1 MEKKG
6 NFIVWVIIAVIFF
19 YALQFAFH
27 KPRTIVNVQFDD
39 AYYYLEIAK
48 NIADGK
54 GATFDGLHKTNGF
67 HPLWLLILTG
77 LASVPGLGLIG
88 LARATVVLQAF
99 LLLGSLVLIKNI
111 LKGLLHPFLIAAVLL
126 IVLYPRFFHIFTVGM
141 ESGLL
146 IFLLLLTFYLM
157 PKLFKGILKGNWLL
171 NSLVLGALSAAIVLA
186 RLDAF
191 VFPAAVL
198 VALVVNGAVDRKAF
212 WRAFSGALLAGLVTV
227 LALLPFLIWNY
238 HNFGTIATVSSMM
251 KVKWDLSK
259 LGFNLRYLPLNTA
272 EYYVGVLVALTTVV
286 LLRGKKY
293 VNEEQRKRFGYPLLV
308 FVVPAV
314 TVLAFFLLFVK
325 WALFAYAFAST
336 LPVIIMGAACLF
348 ILIYNAIKPNGGRRK
363 FAFAVFV
370 LACVLAVGLQ
380 AFSLSRVNRS
390 AMMRIYDAASWA
402 RENTPED
409 AVFAMKDCGAFG
421 YYSER
426 TTINLDGMVN
436 DFEYQEYLR
445 RGELEEYLVE
455 NGVDYFVQHAFWFGD
470 APVNTGDYEEYS
482 LYVPCRV
489 YEGEGGTLTVAKKN
503 EVFRSEYYYPR
514 TNEPTRVI
522 VWRYE

>member
-1 MEKKG
+1 
-6 NFIVWVIIAVIFF
+6 
-19 YALQFAFH
+19 
-27 KPRTIVNVQFDD
+27 
-39 AYYYLEIAK
+39 
-48 NIADGK
+48 
-54 GATFDGLHKTNGF
+54 
-67 HPLWLLILTG
+67 
-77 LASVPGLGLIG
+77 
-88 LARATVVLQAF
+88 
-99 LLLGSLVLIKNI
+99 
-111 LKGLLHPFLIAAVLL
+111 
-126 IVLYPRFFHIFTVGM
+126 M

-157 PKLFKGILKGNWLL
+157 PKLFGGISTGNWLSS
-171 NSLVLGALSAAIVLA
+171 SLVLGALSAAIVLA

-198 VALVVNGAVDRKAF
+198 VALVVKGAVDRKTF
-212 WRAFSGALLAGLVTV
+212 RRAFSGAFLAGLVTV
-227 LALLPFLIWNY
+227 LTLLPFLIWNY
-238 HNFGTIATVSSMM
+238 HNFGTFATVSSMM
-251 KVKWDLSK
+251 KVKWNLSK

-272 EYYVGVLVALTTVV
+272 EYYVGVLVALITVI
-286 LLRGKKY
+286 LLRGKRY
-293 VNEEQRKRFGYPLLV
+293 LTEEQRKRFLYPLLV

-336 LPVIIMGAACLF
+336 IPVVTFGVAAIF
-348 ILIYNAIKPNGGRRK
+348 ILTSRSIKSSAYARNFAIS
-363 FAFAVFV
+363 VFV
-370 LACVLAVGLQ
+370 VASILAVGTQ
-380 AFSLSRVNRS
+380 VFSLSRINRS
-390 AMMRIYDAASWA
+390 QMMRIYDAALWA
-402 RENTPED
+402 RESTPED

-489 YEGEGGTLTVAKKN
+489 YEGEGGTLTVTKEN

-522 VWRYE
+522 VWRYK